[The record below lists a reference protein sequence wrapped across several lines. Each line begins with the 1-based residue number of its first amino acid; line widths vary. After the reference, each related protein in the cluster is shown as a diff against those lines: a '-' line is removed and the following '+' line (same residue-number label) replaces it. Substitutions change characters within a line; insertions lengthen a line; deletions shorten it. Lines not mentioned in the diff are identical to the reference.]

1 MHNTRHVAKPTSAQT
16 CELALISSKTE
27 TRVDTRLIAKHLGA
41 APAIHA
47 DRGTGG
53 GRKCFARGVRPSLGA
68 CAGQAVLAGAER
80 HAVGAKAMKPLQA
93 ICLRLWMPPTSTW
106 FALLLQ
112 RWRALH
118 EPR

>member
-16 CELALISSKTE
+16 CELARITSKTE

-53 GRKCFARGVRPSLGA
+53 GRKYFARGVNHHVRYLRVKQS
-68 CAGQAVLAGAER
+68 
-80 HAVGAKAMKPLQA
+80 LQA
-93 ICLRLWMPPTSTW
+93 LTAVSQSE
-106 FALLLQ
+106 Q
-112 RWRALH
+112 R
-118 EPR
+118 P